1 MCLSCMPL
9 LFASGA
15 ECSVYSEK
23 VTEISTSAFIIIP
36 LCQDGCTPQQLFI
49 YTPEDMVFD
58 QMLVK
63 QYSEIKVQVGS
74 LLEE

>member
-1 MCLSCMPL
+1 MYAYTC

-15 ECSVYSEK
+15 VSSFYSER
-23 VTEISTSAFIIIP
+23 VTEVSTSAVIVIP
-36 LCQDGCTPQQLFI
+36 LWQDGCTPQQLLI

-63 QYSEIKVQVGS
+63 QYSEIKVQFGS